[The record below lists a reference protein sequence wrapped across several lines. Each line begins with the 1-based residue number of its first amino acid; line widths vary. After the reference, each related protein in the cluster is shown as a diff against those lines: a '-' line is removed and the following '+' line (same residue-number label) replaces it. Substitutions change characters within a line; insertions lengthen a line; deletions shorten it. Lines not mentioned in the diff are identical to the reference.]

1 MTATAQ
7 LQTTDIVPSL
17 VPTPSSSNKRYSVVA
32 WNHDELDHKVV
43 HTELYSLTHAEKLAK
58 EALLHDEAEYTGV
71 KDLTKEF
78 PYWEKVYT
86 FNRKGELVE
95 SVVE

>member
-1 MTATAQ
+1 MNATAQ
-7 LQTTDIVPSL
+7 VQTT
-17 VPTPSSSNKRYSVVA
+17 TPLPPIMHSHPLPNSRYSVVA
-32 WNHDELDHKVV
+32 WNHDELEHKVV
-43 HTELYSLTHAEKLAK
+43 HKELYSLTQAEKLAK

-95 SVVE
+95 AEVE